1 MVFAYVEFCLFYL
14 SLGAGWG
21 VIISP
26 TSDDNG
32 ENPAL
37 DGWTELD
44 GSLAR
49 AFPDPPGDDFS
60 KAVHDSTCTKEINV
74 VMPRRVDS
82 SDGDMRRE
90 YTVTD
95 SSFGQAT
102 TQRDCANI
110 EELLSAVKHGR
121 REWKDGRANES
132 KGSVFVAAGCRIP
145 HASPAEVKNI
155 LAKPARLAIGGD
167 SLSRH
172 MNLGLTLLHSGDYV
186 DGGMTKANPAWMN
199 CRCDGHFSEAL
210 ICRKLAVGATEKT
223 LKNKHNEYTLTYRDC
238 KDDGSPHVFWL
249 QGGAHFKS
257 SSQKAIAQWF
267 APEILRIRKRHKRH
281 GCPGSPVI
289 FVSGLN
295 SQSRSLDKHYGWQSR
310 ENAASFNEELANHLA
325 DWVNWIGTGPFAN
338 DKIFMVD
345 FMNLTMDAPTSDGYH
360 YLTDVNTVKAD
371 VLVALVDM
379 VYREWQTAGETQPTP
394 QREQ

>member
-1 MVFAYVEFCLFYL
+1 M
-14 SLGAGWG
+14 
-21 VIISP
+21 
-26 TSDDNG
+26 
-32 ENPAL
+32 
-37 DGWTELD
+37 
-44 GSLAR
+44 
-49 AFPDPPGDDFS
+49 
-60 KAVHDSTCTKEINV
+60 H
-74 VMPRRVDS
+74 
-82 SDGDMRRE
+82 RE

-145 HASPAEVKNI
+145 HAPPAEVKNI
-155 LAKPARLAIGGD
+155 LSKPARLAIGGD

-172 MNLGLTLLHSGDYV
+172 MTLGLTLLQSGDYV
-186 DGGMTKANPAWMN
+186 DGGLTKADPAWIN
-199 CRCDGHFSEAL
+199 CRCDGQFSEAL
-210 ICRKLAVGATEKT
+210 ICRKLAVVATEGAIGE
-223 LKNKHNEYTLTYRDC
+223 HNVTYTLTNRDC
-238 KDDGSPHVFWL
+238 RDDGSPHVFWL

-257 SSQKAIAQWF
+257 SSQTAMEQWF
-267 APEILRIRKRHKRH
+267 GPEILRIRKRHKRH

-295 SQSRSLDKHYGWQSR
+295 SQSRSLDKYYEWQSR

-325 DWVNWIGTGPFAN
+325 NWVDTGPFSK

-371 VLVALVDM
+371 VFVALVDM
-379 VYREWQTAGETQPTP
+379 VYRDWKTAGETQPNT
-394 QREQ
+394 QRDQ